1 LEKVVAVL
9 FDPTQETAMKID
21 PSLKPVTLPLAAEN
35 RTGQSATN
43 KGTNTDTQKTDV
55 TLSSR
60 AAELKQLETQL
71 AAIPVV
77 DRARVDGIKE
87 AISAGQYAINTEN
100 IATGL
105 LDSVKEMLH
114 VAK

>member
-1 LEKVVAVL
+1 
-9 FDPTQETAMKID
+9 MKID
-21 PSLKPVTLPLAAEN
+21 PGLKQVTLPKPADNRAGQAA
-35 RTGQSATN
+35 GN
-43 KGTNTDTQKTDV
+43 KPADTRQTEV
-55 TLSSR
+55 SLSPR
-60 AAELKQLETQL
+60 AVQLKQLETEL

-87 AISAGQYAINTEN
+87 AIASGQYTINTGN
-100 IATGL
+100 IAETL

>member
-1 LEKVVAVL
+1 
-9 FDPTQETAMKID
+9 MKID
-21 PSLKPVTLPLAAEN
+21 PGLKHVTLPKTVDNHAGQAAGN
-35 RTGQSATN
+35 RPADARQ
-43 KGTNTDTQKTDV
+43 TDV
-55 TLSSR
+55 SLSPR
-60 AAELKQLETQL
+60 AVQLKQLETQL

-87 AISAGQYAINTEN
+87 AIASGQYTINTGN
-100 IATGL
+100 IAENL